1 MKILFT
7 GVVLQPSWPG
17 GEPDVAAL
25 LDHVF
30 SAQGIHISKCFVPRD
45 RPRKW
50 SIINPWASQAVLN
63 HKVVGLYRRQME
75 KIRPDLVMT
84 WYDYDLSAF
93 WASVL
98 SEIPTIAQAQI
109 LWPVCPLSC
118 LFNEINESPCNGPSK
133 SCGLCLAKR
142 AKVVGEIR
150 SAVPSLACLPFTQ
163 LSMMKTNNIRSMLKH
178 ASAIVSDN
186 LFLKKMMVRLHFDTA
201 KVHVIYNGVDLNIIK
216 PSTFFKKPK
225 IVLFLSNNINRQK
238 GFHHFVQVSRNL
250 KQEFPDV
257 RFLWVGQTE
266 LRGDTFETQ
275 GYIWDKEE
283 LQDIFRSC
291 YLLLLPSL
299 WPEAMSYSVIQAMAY
314 GKPVVAYNV
323 GANSEGIVH
332 GENGLLA
339 EWGNV
344 EQLSSYVRTL
354 LIDEELAIRMGR
366 NARKRAEEKFS
377 LDRMI
382 SSYDSLINEI
392 ELNKRAEGQSENKRH
407 QRSNVNDLPKNL

>member
-1 MKILFT
+1 MKALFT
-7 GVVLQPSWPG
+7 GVVLQHSWPG
-17 GEPDVAAL
+17 GEPNVARL
-25 LDHVF
+25 LSQVF
-30 SAQGIHISKCFVPRD
+30 SAQGIQVSKCFAPRD

-50 SIINPWASQAVLN
+50 SPVNPLISQSILN
-63 HKVVGLYRRQME
+63 RRVVGMYRRQME
-75 KIRPDLVMT
+75 KIRPDFVMT

-98 SEIPTIAQAQI
+98 SRIPAIVQAQI

-118 LFNEINESPCNGPSK
+118 LFNEIDESPCDGPSK

-150 SAVPSLACLPFTQ
+150 SVVPSITCLPFTQ
-163 LSMMKTNNIRSMLKH
+163 LSMLKTNNIRSRLKH

-186 LFLKKMMVRLHFDTA
+186 LFLKKMMARLHFDTT

-216 PSTFFKKPK
+216 PSASFKKPK
-225 IVLFLSNNINRQK
+225 TVLFLSNQINRQK

-250 KQEFPDV
+250 KIDFPDV

-266 LRGDTFETQ
+266 LRGETFDTQ
-275 GYIWDKEE
+275 AYVWNKDE
-283 LQDIFRSC
+283 LREIFRSS

-299 WPEAMSYSVIQAMAY
+299 WPEAMSYSVIQAMAT
-314 GKPVVAYNV
+314 GKPVVAYDV
-323 GANSEGIVH
+323 GANSEGIIH

-344 EQLSSYVRTL
+344 KQLSSYVRAL
-354 LIDEELAIRMGR
+354 LSDEELAVRMGQ
-366 NARKRAEEKFS
+366 NARKRAEEMFS

-382 SSYDSLINEI
+382 NSYNNLIKEI
-392 ELNKRAEGQSENKRH
+392 TLN
-407 QRSNVNDLPKNL
+407 